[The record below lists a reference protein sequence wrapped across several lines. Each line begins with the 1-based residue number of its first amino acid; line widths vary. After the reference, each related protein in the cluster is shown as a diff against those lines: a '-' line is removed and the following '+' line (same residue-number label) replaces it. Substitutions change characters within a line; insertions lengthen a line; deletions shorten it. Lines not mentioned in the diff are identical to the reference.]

1 MSFEIIS
8 AEIISADR
16 IWNMHELLQKI
27 VGNISVE
34 TLYPQRTRVLHSR
47 HEPLNTQ
54 QFELYVTKHSRA
66 FTAEAGI
73 GKWQELIPA
82 GITRAT
88 RANDYK
94 LPRDTIRTAHQ
105 SHNVSPATAMS
116 DLHARKFLI
125 VLASPSAPPPFP
137 VGANVDEGP
146 VSPVI
151 AGGKDNV
158 WSVRR
163 VENGHYNLTLEQMG
177 PRWLSR
183 GIEDDVVVGLMPLP
197 GEWVI
202 TRGEDGTF
210 SSAPILLTFIDDIL
224 TLELKY
230 VRIEEPG
237 DIFPTKSWALDS
249 TEPGTRL
256 TRENTYRIR
265 NPIPSSR
272 MNGLTRT

>member
-16 IWNMHELLQKI
+16 IWNMHELFQNHGFQWQTGLWA
-27 VGNISVE
+27 ISVWKHCPLGGPE
-34 TLYPQRTRVLHSR
+34 FYTLAVRHSPQWL
-47 HEPLNTQ
+47 
-54 QFELYVTKHSRA
+54 
-66 FTAEAGI
+66 I
-73 GKWQELIPA
+73 GKCQELIPA

-88 RANDYK
+88 RENDYK

-151 AGGKDNV
+151 SGGKDNV

-249 TEPGTRL
+249 TEPGTRVKL
-256 TRENTYRIR
+256 RRR
-265 NPIPSSR
+265 DFPARWRFIPVEE
-272 MNGLTRT
+272 